1 MNLRAV
7 FFTTLIFMFFTSIA
21 RSQWPVLPNGRF
33 LNPSDNTIPYSHI
46 DFSGELYNFVKGK
59 LWQFNISGSLSLFKG
74 KHELNIKVPFI
85 RSEYS
90 GIENLSGIGDI
101 AVRWKILTYESK
113 LRVRTLA
120 SSAFYLELSIPTGNE
135 FSGHGTGVPLLIPG
149 FMLAYRPVQQIAIFP
164 HIRYIHSVGNANSDW
179 GGGIS
184 GGFPS
189 DPDETARKIRVL
201 QAEIFFNVEFNEAW
215 TGIAPGYSYE
225 FNGGEGTLNIRPELG
240 KLFAETLALKLS
252 GSFYVAGRR
261 RLLNWT
267 MFSVNYFFR

>member
-1 MNLRAV
+1 MKLRVV
-7 FFTTLIFMFFTSIA
+7 FFLILSFILLSNVA

-33 LNPSDNTIPYSHI
+33 LNPSDITIPYNHI
-46 DFSGELYNFVKGK
+46 DFSGELLNFINGK
-59 LWQFNISGSLSLFKG
+59 LWQFSLVGGVSLFRG
-74 KHELNIKVPFI
+74 RHELSFEIPFV

-120 SSAFYLELSIPTGNE
+120 SSALYLEVSIPTGNE
-135 FSGHGTGVPLLIPG
+135 FNGHGTGVPLLIPG
-149 FMLAYRPVQQIAIFP
+149 FILAYRPVQQIAIFP
-164 HIRYIHSVGNANSDW
+164 HIRYIHSIGNASFDW

-184 GGFPS
+184 GGFS
-189 DPDETARKIRVL
+189 GDPDETAQKVRAL
-201 QAEIFFNVEFNEAW
+201 QTEIFFNVEFNEAW
-215 TGIAPGYSYE
+215 IGIAPGYSYE
-225 FNGGEGTLNIRPELG
+225 FNGKEGTLNIRPELG
-240 KLFAETLALKLS
+240 KLFAESLALKLS

-267 MFSVNYFFR
+267 MFSVNYFFK